1 MVLEQTVSGL
11 IKALRA
17 NKNDEARVVQQ
28 ALDETRREIQSSDI
42 DLKAE
47 AILKLVYVSCL
58 AGVASAKRRRR
69 RQSPAHAAFSPLRS
83 SRCSDTRSRS
93 PPLPSS
99 NA

>member
-47 AILKLVYVSCL
+47 AILKLVYVS
-58 AGVASAKRRRR
+58 VTSAPLLRR
-69 RQSPAHAAFSPLRS
+69 PDL
-83 SRCSDTRSRS
+83 
-93 PPLPSS
+93 
-99 NA
+99 

>member
-1 MVLEQTVSGL
+1 MLEQTVSGL

-47 AILKLVYVSCL
+47 AILKLVYVSETS
-58 AGVASAKRRRR
+58 SAVE
-69 RQSPAHAAFSPLRS
+69 P
-83 SRCSDTRSRS
+83 
-93 PPLPSS
+93 
-99 NA
+99 

>member
-47 AILKLVYVSCL
+47 AILKLVYVSETS
-58 AGVASAKRRRR
+58 SAVE
-69 RQSPAHAAFSPLRS
+69 P
-83 SRCSDTRSRS
+83 
-93 PPLPSS
+93 
-99 NA
+99 

>member
-1 MVLEQTVSGL
+1 MLEQTVSGL

-47 AILKLVYVSCL
+47 AILKLVYVS
-58 AGVASAKRRRR
+58 VTSAPLLRR
-69 RQSPAHAAFSPLRS
+69 PDL
-83 SRCSDTRSRS
+83 
-93 PPLPSS
+93 
-99 NA
+99 